1 MPVKTNAGITLYN
14 AKHYHLAVRVAMPN
28 TPPNQQLLE
37 ALALHYDDL
46 VKFIRQRFRD
56 RHFAR
61 DLVHD
66 VYLQILDKPPRE
78 RVSLPLAFL
87 RKVTFNRAI
96 DRVRAESIRA
106 AHLAAAS
113 TDEPAL
119 DTWDGAHALDFEQ
132 QLHAL
137 LAIIEALPARQ
148 RQVFLLHRIHCM
160 AQRDIAGELEISTN
174 MVTQHFNRAM
184 RAIVSRWE
192 PARRLRGE
200 GQA

>member
-1 MPVKTNAGITLYN
+1 MRSIITWHWL
-14 AKHYHLAVRVAMPN
+14 VMST
-28 TPPNQQLLE
+28 TPPNQELLD

-46 VKFIRQRFRD
+46 VRYIKQRFRD

-66 VYLQILDKPPRE
+66 VYLQILDKPPRQ
-78 RVSLPLAFL
+78 RISLPLAFL

-96 DRVRAESIRA
+96 DRVRAESLRA

-113 TDEPAL
+113 HDEPAL
-119 DTWDGAHALDFEQ
+119 DSWDGARELDFEQ

-148 RQVFLLHRIHCM
+148 RQVFLLHRIHGM
-160 AQRDIAGELEISTN
+160 AQRDIATELEISAN
-174 MVTQHFNRAM
+174 MVTQHFNRALY
-184 RAIVSRWE
+184 AIASRWE
-192 PARRLRGE
+192 PARRVRGE
-200 GQA
+200 GRA

>member
-1 MPVKTNAGITLYN
+1 MSN
-14 AKHYHLAVRVAMPN
+14 
-28 TPPNQQLLE
+28 PPHNKALLD

-46 VKFIRQRFRD
+46 VSYIRLRFRD

-96 DRVRAESIRA
+96 DRVRAESLRA

-113 TDEPAL
+113 SDEPAL
-119 DTWDGAHALDFEQ
+119 DSWDGAQALDFEQ
-132 QLHAL
+132 QLLAL

-148 RQVFLLHRIHCM
+148 RQVFLLHRIHGM
-160 AQRDIAGELEISTN
+160 AQREIASELEISSN

-192 PARRLRGE
+192 PARRLREE
-200 GQA
+200 GRG

>member
-1 MPVKTNAGITLYN
+1 MA
-14 AKHYHLAVRVAMPN
+14 N
-28 TPPNQQLLE
+28 TPPNQDLLD

-46 VKFIRQRFRD
+46 VSYIRQRFRD

-96 DRVRAESIRA
+96 DRVRAESIRT
-106 AHLAAAS
+106 AHLLVAS
-113 TDEPAL
+113 SEEPAL
-119 DTWDGAHALDFEQ
+119 DNWDGAQALDFEQ
-132 QLHAL
+132 QLLAL
-137 LAIIEALPARQ
+137 LALIEALPARQ
-148 RQVFLLHRIHCM
+148 RQVFLLHRIHGM
-160 AQRDIAGELEISTN
+160 AQRDIAAELDISTN

-184 RAIVSRWE
+184 RAIASRWA
-192 PARRLRGE
+192 PARQLRSE
-200 GQA
+200 GQG

>member
-1 MPVKTNAGITLYN
+1 MSD
-14 AKHYHLAVRVAMPN
+14 
-28 TPPNQQLLE
+28 TPPNQQLLDT
-37 ALALHYDDL
+37 LALHYDDL

-106 AHLAAAS
+106 AHLATAS
-113 TDEPAL
+113 TEEPAL
-119 DTWDGAHALDFEQ
+119 DTWDGAQALDFEQ

-148 RQVFLLHRIHCM
+148 RQVFLLHRIHGM
-160 AQRDIAGELEISTN
+160 AQRDIAEELEISTN

-184 RAIVSRWE
+184 RAIISRWE

-200 GQA
+200 AQA